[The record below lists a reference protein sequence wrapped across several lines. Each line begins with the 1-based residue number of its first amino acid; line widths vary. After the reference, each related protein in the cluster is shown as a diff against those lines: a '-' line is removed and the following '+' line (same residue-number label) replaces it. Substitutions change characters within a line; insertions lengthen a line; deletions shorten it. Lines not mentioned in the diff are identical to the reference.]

1 MSITIV
7 CTFIVQTSF
16 TIVTYDHQNM
26 FIIQA
31 TDERKKEFFVDEWKL
46 ANGKIE
52 RTREMMMTEAREW
65 QIESG

>member
-7 CTFIVQTSF
+7 STFIVQASF

-31 TDERKKEFFVDEWKL
+31 TGEVESEREKRKEMERQSIVERERK
-46 ANGKIE
+46 
-52 RTREMMMTEAREW
+52 TE
-65 QIESG
+65 G